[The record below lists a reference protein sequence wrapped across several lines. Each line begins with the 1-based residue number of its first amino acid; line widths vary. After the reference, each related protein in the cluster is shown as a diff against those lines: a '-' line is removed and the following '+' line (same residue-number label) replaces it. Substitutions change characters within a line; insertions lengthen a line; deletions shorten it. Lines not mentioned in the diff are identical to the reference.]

1 MQLIGSKYTGVIDT
15 YMCNSICH
23 LLLTFICFRFMP
35 ALNIGSA
42 EIFIFIN
49 DEDDKNE
56 ETFCVKV
63 TYNTDE

>member
-1 MQLIGSKYTGVIDT
+1 MIGLK
-15 YMCNSICH
+15 
-23 LLLTFICFRFMP
+23 FIPSDDR
-35 ALNIGSA
+35 NIV

-63 TYNTDE
+63 KYTWVF